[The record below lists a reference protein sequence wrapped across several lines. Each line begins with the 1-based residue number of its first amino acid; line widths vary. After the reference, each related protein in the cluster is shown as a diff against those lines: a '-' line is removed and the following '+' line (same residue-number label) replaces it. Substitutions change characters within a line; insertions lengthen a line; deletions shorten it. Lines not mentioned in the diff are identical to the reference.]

1 MLQPEDSF
9 RPSSAVGDLPTA
21 SEVASASGRRSVA
34 ATESQV
40 VKIGSNKDIFRSKK
54 RFFFFRSYRP
64 HLPPPLPGWCPRR
77 SRA

>member
-9 RPSSAVGDLPTA
+9 RPSSAVGDLPSA

-40 VKIGSNKDIFRSKK
+40 RKIGSQTKIFSSKNS
-54 RFFFFRSYRP
+54 FFFYRP